1 MMNKTIPL
9 LFMLAGAG
17 AARAQQPAPAGRA
30 PIVLRAGRMQAQ
42 AHGAANRPDKA
53 PAFPGGAA
61 ALGVFFQQHAAYPDA
76 ARARHLSG
84 NVLLTATVGVDGR
97 VSDAKVV
104 QSLSPECDAEALRV
118 VSLLTG
124 WQPAM
129 RRSRPL
135 AVLIQLPVPFGAAG
149 VMTVDQSG
157 HLPRHGKK

>member
-104 QSLSPECDAEALRV
+104 QSLSPECDAEALRAAA
-118 VSLLTG
+118 LLPP
-124 WQPAM
+124 WQPAT
-129 RRSRPL
+129 RKGVPVP
-135 AVLIQLPVPFGAAG
+135 VLIQLPVPFANGE
-149 VMTVDQSG
+149 VLKVV
-157 HLPRHGKK
+157 K